1 MSSFIVYSIP
11 GSPFGRSVMATLEE
25 KSASWRL
32 SPLRPGELRD
42 PDHLERHPFGRMPVL
57 DHDGF
62 RLYEA
67 QAILRYIDRV
77 LPEPALTPVDARA
90 AARMDQV
97 MNINDW
103 YLFQGCAN
111 IIVFQRVIGPMLMGL
126 EPDGAVIAE
135 AMPRAR
141 TVFGEL
147 AKLLG
152 DKPWFGGDGITL
164 ADLLV
169 GPQLELF
176 ARAPEWDELVAD
188 APNLA
193 QFLTRIEAR
202 PAMQCTRME
211 RLTTLQAA

>member
-1 MSSFIVYSIP
+1 MSTFIVHSIP
-11 GSPFGRSVMATLEE
+11 GSPFARSVMATLEE
-25 KSASWRL
+25 KGASWRL
-32 SPLRPGELRD
+32 SPLTPGMLRE
-42 PDHLERHPFGRMPVL
+42 PAHLERHPFGRMPVL

-62 RLYEA
+62 QLYEA
-67 QAILRYIDRV
+67 QAILRYLDRV
-77 LPEPALTPVDARA
+77 LPEPPLTPADAHA

-111 IIVFQRVIGPMLMGL
+111 IIVFQRVIGPMLAGL
-126 EPDGAVIAE
+126 EPDLQAIAD

-152 DKPWFGGDGITL
+152 DKPWFAGDQISL

-176 ARAPEWDELVAD
+176 ARAPEWHELVAE

-193 QFLTRIEAR
+193 QFLARIEAR
-202 PAMQCTRME
+202 PAMQRTRME
-211 RLTTLQAA
+211 RLATLEAA